1 MNEINNIIKKIEKLE
16 EDFNLFNERIF
27 EFANSTKNWNIDIK
41 LLNNYINSLK
51 NYLKLLEEYTK
62 EIKIY
67 HSQKEEYKVQ
77 KELILIRLEKLS
89 TIFEINLKKLSIIKN
104 SIKTTTKTKD
114 YEKYDFDWSD
124 QVKLLEENLYDF
136 YNNYNRNL
144 EYQKKFNI
152 TISLNNNFEQE
163 QENKFN
169 SLELTQIE
177 NKYIIELND
186 IFEDIEEII
195 LNFNNLFTKSLE
207 IDKNFFQKFWKFY
220 FSKSQKPFVIQ
231 HFENIFK
238 NKYENKNFNI
248 KENDFYKDYSRFN
261 KIINE
266 EYNNF
271 KIIINI
277 IKFIKEYSIF
287 IDFNNK
293 YKLLT
298 NTDFFDNNYNI
309 LKKFLS
315 NNNYQSA
322 KNLVENL
329 CNELN
334 IKNKEIITLN
344 NNLFKYSFELLN
356 NFKDI
361 YDNYLYKLNFNILWN
376 LYTKLN
382 KSNVSDTFIK
392 IWLMNIKS
400 DLKEKF
406 ININLKWKETNELKD
421 LLKYIKNIN
430 KNLEEIKSEISYI
443 RLFLNNEI
451 TYNYNIYEKNY
462 ITKIKPH
469 IKKLAKLF
477 NYSLNNVTKKQF
489 ENYILSNLSIKF
501 REAKRQYLDRKRE
514 RDYYLSSSSGYDWST
529 WKSIWSKWSS
539 RGSWRSSSISKS
551 SWSSWWR
558 SFWWGYRSSGSSKW

>member
-27 EFANSTKNWNIDIK
+27 EFANSTKNWNIDKK

-51 NYLKLLEEYTK
+51 NYLKLLGEYTK

-67 HSQKEEYKVQ
+67 HSQKEEYKAQ

-104 SIKTTTKTKD
+104 SIKTSIKTKD

-207 IDKNFFQKFWKFY
+207 IDKNFFQKFWEFY

-248 KENDFYKDYSRFN
+248 KENDFYKDYSKFN

-309 LKKFLS
+309 LKNFYLT
-315 NNNYQSA
+315 
-322 KNLVENL
+322 
-329 CNELN
+329 
-334 IKNKEIITLN
+334 IITN
-344 NNLFKYSFELLN
+344 
-356 NFKDI
+356 
-361 YDNYLYKLNFNILWN
+361 
-376 LYTKLN
+376 
-382 KSNVSDTFIK
+382 
-392 IWLMNIKS
+392 
-400 DLKEKF
+400 
-406 ININLKWKETNELKD
+406 
-421 LLKYIKNIN
+421 LLKI
-430 KNLEEIKSEISYI
+430 
-443 RLFLNNEI
+443 
-451 TYNYNIYEKNY
+451 
-462 ITKIKPH
+462 
-469 IKKLAKLF
+469 
-477 NYSLNNVTKKQF
+477 
-489 ENYILSNLSIKF
+489 
-501 REAKRQYLDRKRE
+501 
-514 RDYYLSSSSGYDWST
+514 
-529 WKSIWSKWSS
+529 
-539 RGSWRSSSISKS
+539 
-551 SWSSWWR
+551 
-558 SFWWGYRSSGSSKW
+558 